1 MISYT
6 AELHN
11 TWTVDGFELGIHRI
25 KPKNDGAKP
34 VFLMHGLFTDAM
46 CWVANLPINDLA
58 FMLSDS
64 GYDVWIGEFLI
75 IKTGN
80 RKKGNARGTKYSSTN
95 SRLSSDTEEYWD
107 WSWPEM
113 GAIDVVTM
121 VNYVLN
127 YTGYSQIS
135 LVCHSEG
142 CSDSLAALSSYPV
155 FADKVGFF
163 MALGQ

>member
-80 RKKGNARGTKYSSTN
+80 RKKKETHVAPNILQQTLGFPLIPRSTGTGVGLKWVPLTLLPWSTTF
-95 SRLSSDTEEYWD
+95 STTLDIPKSL
-107 WSWPEM
+107 WSVI
-113 GAIDVVTM
+113 AKA
-121 VNYVLN
+121 VLILWLP
-127 YTGYSQIS
+127 SALIQFLQI
-135 LVCHSEG
+135 
-142 CSDSLAALSSYPV
+142 
-155 FADKVGFF
+155 K
-163 MALGQ
+163 